1 MAEKIIHYNELTD
14 YLRGKT
20 GKLVKRKNL
29 SQRIAYTLL
38 FTFLITVAVLVFS
51 IFTHIIVKG
60 ANELSIGFIFGT
72 GDTGVFKALVGTF
85 LVTIITAVFSVP
97 IGVCTAIYLNEYAK
111 QNKLNRIIRLAIRTL
126 SGVPSVVYG
135 LFGLILFL
143 RIAHMPTSIMA
154 AGLTLGLMTLPWVI
168 TASEEA
174 LRSIPMGY
182 REGSLAL
189 GASKWYT
196 IRKNVLPYA
205 ISGIITG
212 GIIGLARAAGET
224 APILFTGAASR
235 APLES
240 FPKILMADFEALSYK
255 IYYFASV
262 DAQMFK
268 FRSVVYG
275 TCLVLLM
282 LVLILM
288 ITAIII
294 RYRLRKKYKVL

>member
-1 MAEKIIHYNELTD
+1 
-14 YLRGKT
+14 
-20 GKLVKRKNL
+20 
-29 SQRIAYTLL
+29 
-38 FTFLITVAVLVFS
+38 
-51 IFTHIIVKG
+51 
-60 ANELSIGFIFGT
+60 
-72 GDTGVFKALVGTF
+72 
-85 LVTIITAVFSVP
+85 
-97 IGVCTAIYLNEYAK
+97 
-111 QNKLNRIIRLAIRTL
+111 
-126 SGVPSVVYG
+126 
-135 LFGLILFL
+135 
-143 RIAHMPTSIMA
+143 MA

-224 APILFTGAASR
+224 APIMFTGAASR

-240 FPKILMADFEALSYK
+240 FPKLLMTDFEALSYK

-275 TCLVLLM
+275 TCLVLLLLVFVLM
-282 LVLILM
+282 L
-288 ITAIII
+288 TAIII
-294 RYRLRKKYKVL
+294 RYRLRKKYQIL

>member
-1 MAEKIIHYNELTD
+1 MAEKTIHYNELTD
-14 YLRGKT
+14 YLRGRT
-20 GKLVKRKNL
+20 GKLVKRKNRT
-29 SQRIAYTLL
+29 QKIAYTVL
-38 FTFLITVAVLVFS
+38 FLFLITVALLVFS

-143 RIAHMPTSIMA
+143 RIAHMPTSILA

-262 DAQMFK
+262 DAQMFR
-268 FRSVVYG
+268 FRGVVYG

-294 RYRLRKKYKVL
+294 RYRLRKKYRVL